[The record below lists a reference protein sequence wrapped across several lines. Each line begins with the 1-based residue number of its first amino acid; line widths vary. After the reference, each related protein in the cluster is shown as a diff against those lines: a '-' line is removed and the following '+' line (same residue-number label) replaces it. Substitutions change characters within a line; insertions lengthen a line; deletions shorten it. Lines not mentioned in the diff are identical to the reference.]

1 MLTKKPLESATIPDR
16 VQQKDSIDRARH
28 LADITISGTFLAI
41 TLPLLLIVALAIR
54 WEEPG
59 PVLERRERISHGRRF
74 QVLKFRTTVHDPEH
88 VTPAWAQRTTQVGEF
103 LRYTRIE
110 DLPQLINVLRG
121 EMSIIDRDARS
132 VSFLD

>member
-74 QVLKFRTTVHDPEH
+74 QVLKFRTTVHDPE
-88 VTPAWAQRTTQVGEF
+88 ARRRSYALLAAEF
-103 LRYTRIE
+103 GLT
-110 DLPQLINVLRG
+110 
-121 EMSIIDRDARS
+121 A
-132 VSFLD
+132 

>member
-59 PVLERRERISHGRRF
+59 PVLERRECIGRGGRRF
-74 QVLKFRTTVHDPEH
+74 RMLKFRTTVHDPEH
-88 VTPAWAQRTTQVGEF
+88 ATPAWAQKTTGVGQF
-103 LRYTRIE
+103 LRYTRI
-110 DLPQLINVLRG
+110 DVLPQLINVLRG
-121 EMSIIDRDARS
+121 EMTLID
-132 VSFLD
+132 SFSPPFVD

>member
-1 MLTKKPLESATIPDR
+1 MKPLEAKKRLNMRRLGD
-16 VQQKDSIDRARH
+16 
-28 LADITISGTFLAI
+28 LAIACVLLAI

-103 LRYTRIE
+103 LRYTRI
-110 DLPQLINVLRG
+110 DALPQLINVLRG
-121 EMSIIDRDARS
+121 EMTLIDS
-132 VSFLD
+132 FSPPFLD

>member
-59 PVLERRERISHGRRF
+59 PVLERRECIGRSGRRF
-74 QVLKFRTTVHDPEH
+74 QMLKFRTTVHDREH
-88 VTPAWAQRTTQVGEF
+88 ATPAWAQRTTGVGQF
-103 LRYTRIE
+103 LRYTRI
-110 DLPQLINVLRG
+110 DVLPQLINVLRG
-121 EMSIIDRDARS
+121 EMTLID
-132 VSFLD
+132 SFSSPFVD